1 MRRLPTMLPAILACA
16 IALIVH
22 AAPTTKPSSPTTKPS
37 GGRLFAPYS
46 KMSSL
51 TDDQRLKIQEI
62 HRKVLADVKE
72 IEAKQ
77 SSDILAL
84 LNEDQRK
91 ELREVEDKTSAD
103 AKSKAGAKMSE
114 EK

>member
-1 MRRLPTMLPAILACA
+1 MRCFTTMLPAVFACA

-22 AAPTTKPSSPTTKPS
+22 AAPTDQANHKA
-37 GGRLFAPYS
+37 RRWALFAPYS

-62 HRKVLADVKE
+62 HRKALADIKE

-77 SSDILAL
+77 SSDIMAL
-84 LNEDQRK
+84 LNDEQRK
-91 ELREVEDKTSAD
+91 ELREVEDKTTAD
-103 AKSKAGAKMSE
+103 AKSKAREDERREVAR
-114 EK
+114 

>member
-1 MRRLPTMLPAILACA
+1 MRRFTTMLPAVFACA

-22 AAPTTKPSSPTTKPS
+22 AAPTTKPTTKPA

-51 TDDQRLKIQEI
+51 TEDQRLKSQEI
-62 HRKVLADVKE
+62 HRKALADIKE

-77 SSDILAL
+77 SSDIMAL
-84 LNEDQRK
+84 LYDEQRK
-91 ELREVEDKTSAD
+91 ELREVEDKTTAD